1 MSSRHQF
8 QNCNG
13 SFLYIPFFVFS
24 ILIKISSKYFFLRNF
39 KLFVSW
45 NEYEETGIQDMCRQ
59 MVGICTRIRIP
70 VCASSGNTY
79 DNECMLN
86 EAICVQNRT
95 NTEKNLQ
102 TEDNEVALF
111 KMFDGVCPTN
121 EIASTRGKQ
130 ILTFL
135 HRFGMLN

>member
-1 MSSRHQF
+1 
-8 QNCNG
+8 
-13 SFLYIPFFVFS
+13 
-24 ILIKISSKYFFLRNF
+24 
-39 KLFVSW
+39 
-45 NEYEETGIQDMCRQ
+45 MCRQ

-95 NTEKNLQ
+95 NTEKNLK

-121 EIASTRGKQ
+121 EIATTRGKQ
-130 ILTFL
+130 ISRSV
-135 HRFGMLN
+135 HRLGMFNSCFNT

>member
-1 MSSRHQF
+1 
-8 QNCNG
+8 
-13 SFLYIPFFVFS
+13 
-24 ILIKISSKYFFLRNF
+24 
-39 KLFVSW
+39 
-45 NEYEETGIQDMCRQ
+45 MCRQ
-59 MVGICTRIRIP
+59 IVGICTRIRIP

-95 NTEKNLQ
+95 NIEKNRK
-102 TEDNEVALF
+102 TENNEVALF

-130 ILTFL
+130 ILRSQ
-135 HRFGMLN
+135 HRLGMFNSCFNS